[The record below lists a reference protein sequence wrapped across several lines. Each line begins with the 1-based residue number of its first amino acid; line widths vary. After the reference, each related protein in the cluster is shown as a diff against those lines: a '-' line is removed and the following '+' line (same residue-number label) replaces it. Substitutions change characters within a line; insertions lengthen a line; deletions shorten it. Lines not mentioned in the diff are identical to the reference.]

1 MIFKTLSTSYSPE
14 VNMKVL
20 KINTTNGDTAKKYFD
35 NISISMEKKNTGIV
49 VRAFKDKQ
57 KVFEVSSL
65 KKDLSNEEAKEF
77 LNIAKNCSLGKLKL
91 FYLLPLKEEVF
102 LWIKSTDRDTY
113 QKLLQY
119 LF

>member
-1 MIFKTLSTSYSPE
+1 
-14 VNMKVL
+14 MKVL
-20 KINTTNGDTAKKYFD
+20 KINTTNGDTAKKYLSE
-35 NISISMEKKNTGIV
+35 NISISMEKKSNGIV

-65 KKDLSNEEAKEF
+65 KKDLSNEEAKEL
-77 LNIAKNCSLGKLKL
+77 LNVAKDCPLGKLKL
-91 FYLLPLKEEVF
+91 FYLLPLKEEVD

>member
-1 MIFKTLSTSYSPE
+1 
-14 VNMKVL
+14 MKVL
-20 KINTTNGDTAKKYFD
+20 KINTTNGDTAKKYLSE

-49 VRAFKDKQ
+49 VRAFKDKR

-91 FYLLPLKEEVF
+91 FYLLPLKEEVD